1 MHPITDFIVVP
12 SIPEP
17 LRPLKELS
25 YNLWWSW
32 NFDAVALFRRI
43 DSDLWEDAGHNPV
56 RLLGMV
62 SEDRLKELAEDD
74 AFLSH
79 LERVRWDLTAYL
91 SRSSWYHQNNGDDHG
106 RLIAY
111 FSLEFAITE
120 ALPIYSGGLGAL
132 AGDHLKSASDLG
144 VPLVA
149 VGLLYQEGYFRQQ
162 LTLDGYQTETYP
174 RNDFYHMPVR
184 LAVDGAGEPILVS
197 VDIAGEEVK
206 LRTWRAEVGN
216 VQLLLLDAH
225 VPGNTHGARAITN
238 RLYGGD
244 NETRILQEIV
254 LGIGGVRSLRA
265 LGYDATVYH
274 LNEGHAG
281 FCALERIRHLQGE
294 HDLTFDQ
301 AREAVQASTVFTTHT
316 PVPAGHDRFSRDLIT
331 KYFSAY
337 VKQLGI
343 TVSDLMALGRE
354 NGHDGGQE
362 TGELVMT
369 ALALRMAAHSNGV
382 SRLHGKVSREMWQ
395 GLWPGVPVDE
405 VGIGH
410 VTNGV
415 HVRSWISHDLAE
427 LYDNYLGPGWVTE
440 PGDLSIWERVRD
452 IPSLELWGTH
462 ERRRQRLVAFVRRRL
477 RANLTARGAPEA
489 DISGVD
495 NLLNPQILTIGFAR
509 RFATYKR
516 AGLLLSDPERL
527 KRLLCDPERPVQ
539 LIFAGKAHPRDEEG
553 KRLIQNIVE
562 ISRDPDLRRHVVFLE
577 NYDLDA
583 ARYLVQGVDVWLNT
597 PRPPMEASGTSGM
610 KAAANGAINLSVLD
624 GWWHEAYTPE
634 VGWAIG
640 GRDSHPD
647 PTTQDRIDA
656 GTLYDLLE
664 NAVVP
669 LFYDR
674 AVDVVPHCWIAKTKE
689 SISTLASIYNTNRM
703 VREYCE
709 RFYIQAHDRAT
720 DLVSDDTTRI
730 KGLAWWKGHLRAHWK
745 ELRLHS
751 VESDIDG
758 ELSDG
763 TTIAVRVSL
772 FTGKIKPED
781 VNVQIYEG
789 PLDPMGQIDH
799 PQIVEMN
806 LDPDQSPDSAGFAG
820 SVTCRGSGRHGFTVR
835 VLPRHSDLPN
845 PVSLGLVLWA

>member
-1 MHPITDFIVVP
+1 MQPITDFIVVP

-17 LRPLKELS
+17 LQPLKELS

-43 DSDLWEDAGHNPV
+43 DARLWEDAGHNPV

-62 SEDRLKELAEDD
+62 SEDRLSELAGDD

-79 LERVRWDLTAYL
+79 LERVRWELTAYL
-91 SRSSWYHQNNGDDHG
+91 SRSSWYQQNNSDVPG

-111 FSLEFAITE
+111 FSLEFAVTE

-144 VPLVA
+144 IPLVA

-162 LTLDGYQTETYP
+162 LTLDGYQTESYP
-174 RNDFYHMPVR
+174 KNDFYHMPVR
-184 LAVDGAGEPILVS
+184 LAVDGAGEPVLVS
-197 VDIAGEEVK
+197 VDIAGQEVK

-225 VPGNTHGARAITN
+225 VPGNPHDARAITD

-254 LGIGGVRSLRA
+254 LGIGGVRALHA

-274 LNEGHAG
+274 LNEGHAA
-281 FCALERIRHLQGE
+281 FCVLERVLHLQGVR
-294 HDLTFDQ
+294 DLTFDE
-301 AREAVQASTVFTTHT
+301 ALEAVRASTVFTTHT
-316 PVPAGHDRFSRDLIT
+316 PVAAGHDRFSKELIT
-331 KYFSAY
+331 KYFGAY

-343 TVSDLMALGRE
+343 TVPQLMALGRE
-354 NGHDGGQE
+354 DGLDDGRE
-362 TGELVMT
+362 TGELTMT

-382 SRLHGKVSREMWQ
+382 SRLHGEVSRNMWQ
-395 GLWPGVPVDE
+395 RLWPGVPTDE

-415 HVRSWISHDLAE
+415 HVRTWISHDLAE

-440 PGDLSIWERVRD
+440 PGDLSIWERARG
-452 IPSLELWGTH
+452 IPPLELWGTH

-477 RANLTARGAPEA
+477 RANLAARGAPDT
-489 DISGVD
+489 DIAGVD

-516 AGLLLSDPERL
+516 AGLLLSDPDRL
-527 KRLLCDPERPVQ
+527 KRLLCDPERPAQ

-562 ISRDPDLRRHVVFLE
+562 ISRDPELRRHIVFLE

-610 KAAANGAINLSVLD
+610 KAAANGALNLSVLD

-647 PTTQDRIDA
+647 PDTQDRIDA

-664 NAVVP
+664 NAVTP

-674 AVDVVPHCWIAKTKE
+674 AVDVVPHRWIDKMKE
-689 SISTLASIYNTNRM
+689 SISTLASFYSTNRM

-709 RFYIQAHDRAT
+709 RFYIPAHDRTA
-720 DLVSDDTTRI
+720 DLLSDNNTRI
-730 KGLAWWKGHLRAHWK
+730 KGLAWWKGHVRAHWK
-745 ELRLHS
+745 ELRIDS

-763 TTIAVRVSL
+763 ATVEVRVL
-772 FTGKIKPED
+772 IFPGKIKPED
-781 VNVQIYEG
+781 LNVQIYEG
-789 PLDPMGQIDH
+789 SLDPMGQIAH
-799 PQIVEMN
+799 PQIVDME
-806 LDPDQSPDSAGFAG
+806 LTPDPSPESVQFVG
-820 SVTCRGSGRHGFTVR
+820 SVTCRGSGLHGFTVR
-835 VLPRHSDLPN
+835 VLPRHADLLD

>member
-1 MHPITDFIVVP
+1 MQPITDFIVVP
-12 SIPEP
+12 SIPQP
-17 LRPLKELS
+17 LQPLKELS

-32 NFDAVALFRRI
+32 NPDAVALFRRI
-43 DSDLWEDAGHNPV
+43 DSQLWEDAGHNPV
-56 RLLGMV
+56 RLLGMA
-62 SEDRLKELAEDD
+62 SEDRLNELAHDD
-74 AFLSH
+74 AFLAH
-79 LERVRWDLTAYL
+79 LERVRWELTSYL
-91 SRSSWYHQNNGDDHG
+91 SRSSWYRQANGDDDR

-174 RNDFYHMPVR
+174 KNDFYHMPVR
-184 LAVDGAGEPILVS
+184 LAVDDAGEPILVS
-197 VDIAGEEVK
+197 VDIAGKEVK

-225 VPGNTHGARAITN
+225 VPGNSFDARAITD

-244 NETRILQEIV
+244 NETRILQELV

-265 LGYDATVYH
+265 LGYDATVFH
-274 LNEGHAG
+274 LNEGHAA
-281 FCALERIRHLQGE
+281 FCALERILHLQGE

-301 AREAVQASTVFTTHT
+301 AREVVRASTVFTTHT
-316 PVPAGHDRFSRDLIT
+316 PVPAGHDRFSRELIT
-331 KYFSAY
+331 TYFSAY
-337 VKQLGI
+337 VKQLGV
-343 TVSDLMALGRE
+343 TVSQLMALGRE
-354 NGHDGGQE
+354 NGHDDGRE
-362 TGELVMT
+362 NDELVMT

-382 SRLHGKVSREMWQ
+382 SRLHGTVSREMWQ
-395 GLWPGVPVDE
+395 GLWPGVPIDE

-440 PGDLSIWERVRD
+440 PGDLSIWDRVRG

-477 RANLTARGAPEA
+477 RANLAARGAPEA
-489 DISGVD
+489 DIAGVD

-509 RFATYKR
+509 RFAPYKR
-516 AGLLLSDPERL
+516 AGLLLSDPDRL

-553 KRLIQNIVE
+553 KRLIQNLVE
-562 ISRDPDLRRHVVFLE
+562 LSRDPELQRHVVFLE

-610 KAAANGAINLSVLD
+610 KAAANGALNLSVLD

-647 PTTQDRIDA
+647 PATQDRIDA

-664 NAVVP
+664 NSVIP

-674 AVDVVPHCWIAKTKE
+674 AVDVVPHRWIDRMKE
-689 SISTLASIYNTNRM
+689 SISNLASVYNTNRM

-709 RFYIQAHDRAT
+709 RFYVPAHDRTA
-720 DLVSDDTTRI
+720 DLISDKNTRI
-730 KGLAWWKGHLRAHWK
+730 KGLAWWKGHIRAHWK
-745 ELRLHS
+745 KLRINS
-751 VESDIDG
+751 VESNIDG

-763 TTIAVRVSL
+763 DNIEIRVRV
-772 FTGKIKPED
+772 FTDEIKPGD
-781 VNVQIYEG
+781 INVQVYEG
-789 PLDPMGQIDH
+789 ALDALGEISD
-799 PQIVEMN
+799 PQIVDLEMASGS
-806 LDPDQSPDSAGFAG
+806 SPESAEFVG

-835 VLPRHSDLPN
+835 VLPHHPDLPD
-845 PVSLGLVLWA
+845 PGSLGLMLWA